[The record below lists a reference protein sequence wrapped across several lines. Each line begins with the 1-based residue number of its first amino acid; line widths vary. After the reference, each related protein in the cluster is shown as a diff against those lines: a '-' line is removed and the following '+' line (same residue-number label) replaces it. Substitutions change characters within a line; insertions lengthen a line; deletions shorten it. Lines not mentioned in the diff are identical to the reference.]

1 MCKTLKRTLAIL
13 LSLMTVLSLLT
24 ACTPAAPAETTEP
37 TVTEPPEEAKVLK
50 VLTLGHSL
58 SNNATFM
65 LNLVA
70 HAEGY
75 QEMKVGALYYSGCR
89 LDQHVEYLTNNSP
102 VYDLLISSTK
112 TPDEP
117 PTRMEDITMLSAIES
132 DYWDIIVMQGG
143 TFDLAKLTTFT
154 NGDIQ
159 TIQKYVNEHKRN
171 PNAVFY
177 WHLPWAF
184 ATDPDLMKQSD
195 TFVKRYAAY
204 GNDRRKLFDA
214 FSQNVQNYILTDET
228 FVKFIPTGAAVEN
241 AISSYMTEKDLLCDY
256 AHAGDLGRL
265 IAAYTYFCVLTG
277 VEKLEEIK
285 LDAIPKKF
293 VKTSDVPGDRV
304 LTEHDKA
311 LILESV
317 NNALANPLQI
327 TESQYKEAPAGYVR
341 VEQHDG

>member
-1 MCKTLKRTLAIL
+1 MCTTLKRTLAIL
-13 LSLMTVLSLLT
+13 LSLLTVLSLLT
-24 ACTPAAPAETTEP
+24 ACGTETPADTTAPAATEP
-37 TVTEPPEEAKVLK
+37 AEEAKVLK

-58 SNNATFM
+58 SLNSCLM

-75 QEMKVGALYYSGCR
+75 EHMVIGTLYYSGCPLSR
-89 LDQHVEYLTNNSP
+89 HVKYLTENTAAYS
-102 VYDLLISSTK
+102 LHISSTE
-112 TPDEP
+112 TPDNP
-117 PTRMEDITMLSAIES
+117 PTIMENVTMLNAVTY

-143 TFDLAKLTTFT
+143 TFDLAESSTFT

-159 TIQKYVNEHKRN
+159 TIQNYVNEHKKN

-184 ATDPDLMKQSD
+184 ATDPELQNDHYMKG
-195 TFVKRYAAY
+195 YEAY

-214 FSQNVQNYILTDET
+214 FCQNVKTYIIPDET
-228 FVKFIPTGAAVEN
+228 FVKFIPSGAAIEN

-256 AHAGDLGRL
+256 GHATDFGRL
-265 IAAYTYFCVLTG
+265 IAAYTYYCVLTG

-285 LDAIPKKF
+285 LDAIPKVF

-304 LTEHDKA
+304 LTEDDKA

-327 TESQYKEAPAGYVR
+327 TESQYKEAPEGYVP
-341 VEQHDG
+341 VLNHDG

>member
-1 MCKTLKRTLAIL
+1 
-13 LSLMTVLSLLT
+13 MTVLSLLT

-58 SNNATFM
+58 SVNATRM

-70 HAEGY
+70 HAEGF
-75 QEMKVGALYYSGCR
+75 QEMTVGTLYYSGCP
-89 LDQHVEYLTNNSP
+89 LNKHVEFLTNNSP
-102 VYDLLISSTK
+102 VYSLYTSSTE
-112 TPDEP
+112 TAGDP
-117 PTRMEDITMLSAIES
+117 PAQIESVTMLDAIKS

-143 TFDLAKLTTFT
+143 TYDLAKPTTFT
-154 NGDIQ
+154 DGNIQ
-159 TIQKYVNEHKRN
+159 AIQKYVNEHKRN

-184 ATDPDLMKQSD
+184 ATDPELQNDRYMKG
-195 TFVKRYAAY
+195 YEAY

-214 FSQNVQNYILTDET
+214 FSKNVQSYIIPDET
-228 FVKFIPTGAAVEN
+228 FVKFIPSGAAVEN

-256 AHAGDLGRL
+256 AHATDFGRL

-304 LTEHDKA
+304 LTEDDKA

-327 TESQYKEAPAGYVR
+327 TESQYKQAPEGYVP
-341 VEQHDG
+341 VLNHDG

>member
-1 MCKTLKRTLAIL
+1 MCNTLKRTLAIL
-13 LSLMTVLSLLT
+13 LSLMAVLSLLT
-24 ACTPAAPAETTEP
+24 ACGTTTPAETTEP
-37 TVTEPPEEAKVLK
+37 VVTEPAEEAKVLK

-58 SNNATFM
+58 SVNTGLM

-75 QEMKVGALYYSGCR
+75 EGMKVGTLYYSGCR

-102 VYDLLISSTK
+102 VYILYTSSTD
-112 TPDEP
+112 TPDDP
-117 PTRMEDITMLSAIES
+117 PAKAESVTMKDAILS

-143 TFDLAKLTTFT
+143 TFDLAKPTTFT

-177 WHLPWAF
+177 WCLPWAF
-184 ATDPDLMKQSD
+184 ATDPDLVTD
-195 TFVKRYAAY
+195 RYIKGYETY

-214 FSQNVQNYILTDET
+214 FCQNVQNYIIPDET

-304 LTEHDKA
+304 LTEADKA